1 MTESDPYNG
10 TRPARPGLARPY
22 SWTEGRTTPSV
33 ELALEAQVQTTPAGY
48 SVPPN
53 QTSPQWTVL
62 QLCYEAR
69 SVAEIAAHMSVPPG
83 VVKVLVSD
91 LLNERL
97 VVVHA
102 TLGEDASLAER
113 RELIE
118 RVLHGLRAR

>member
-1 MTESDPYNG
+1 VTESDSYNG

-22 SWTEGRTTPSV
+22 SLTEGRTTPSV
-33 ELALEAQVQTTPAGY
+33 EIALEAQVQTTRAGY
-48 SVPPN
+48 SVQPN
-53 QTSPQWTVL
+53 QMSPQWTVL
-62 QLCYEAR
+62 QLCYEPR

-91 LLNERL
+91 LLSEML

-102 TLGEDASLAER
+102 TLSEDTSMTER

-118 RVLHGLRAR
+118 RVLSGLRAQ

>member
-1 MTESDPYNG
+1 MTESEPYQS

-22 SWTEGRTTPSV
+22 SFTEGRTTPSV
-33 ELALEAQVQTTPAGY
+33 EIALEAQVQTTRAGY
-48 SVPPN
+48 SVQPN
-53 QTSPQWTVL
+53 QMSPQWTVL
-62 QLCYEAR
+62 QLCYEPR

-91 LLNERL
+91 LLNEML

-102 TLGEDASLAER
+102 TLSEDTSMAER

-118 RVLHGLRAR
+118 RVLSGLRAQ